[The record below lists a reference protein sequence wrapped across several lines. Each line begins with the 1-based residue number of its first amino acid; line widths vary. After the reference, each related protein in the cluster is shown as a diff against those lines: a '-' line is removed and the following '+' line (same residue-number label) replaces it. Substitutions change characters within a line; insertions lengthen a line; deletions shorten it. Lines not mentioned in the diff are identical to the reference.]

1 MPYLKPTIFT
11 SCLLFFMFST
21 ENCRAQMYDDSL
33 AVDKQLVKI
42 SSNAYMN
49 AMLHSTQKERKE
61 PLDKLEELGLTMDS
75 DCDEICETYLV
86 EKKSKRKMQLPSNFD
101 QGVMGLVFSPS
112 NERFVI
118 YSSYDGPDYN
128 SYYFH
133 RSEIVSYNLSN
144 DTGLKAI
151 HDELAHHLYNWSIE
165 DLFWIN
171 ENTVA
176 LKVYEGSRTTTGVEG
191 GYKYF
196 KLQLM

>member
-1 MPYLKPTIFT
+1 
-11 SCLLFFMFST
+11 
-21 ENCRAQMYDDSL
+21 MYDDSL

-49 AMLHSTQKERKE
+49 AMLKFTQRDTKQ

-75 DCDEICETYLV
+75 ECDEICETYLV
-86 EKKSKRKMQLPSNFD
+86 EKKSKHKMQLPSGFD
-101 QGVMGLVFSPS
+101 QGVMGIVFSPS

-118 YSSYDGPDYN
+118 YSSYDGPDYT

-133 RSEIVSYNLSN
+133 RAEIVSYNLSN